1 MSFKHSYALTAA
13 NEKNVS
19 LFNPHGRDK
28 EARKRKFFDLSTK
41 KAYEKLVSILPAEG
55 KVSPETKVEIEA
67 ILNAQEALKNESDR
81 ITGTLRVKINSLREM
96 SIAKGFRTQEITI
109 LGSQDISYK
118 VLKEYFKDLVI
129 TIIKK

>member
-1 MSFKHSYALTAA
+1 MSFKHSYALIAA
-13 NEKNVS
+13 NEKNVT
-19 LFNPHGRDK
+19 LFNPHGSDK
-28 EARKRKFFDLSTK
+28 KARNRKTFDLSIK
-41 KAYEKLVSILPAEG
+41 KTYEKVVSILPAEG
-55 KVSPETKVEIEA
+55 KILPETKAEIEA
-67 ILNAQEALKNESDR
+67 ILNKQKALKDESDR
-81 ITGTLRVKINSLREM
+81 ITGTLRVKINALRNT